1 MFVGNKNRK
10 EKKSR
15 SEKREDRY
23 KHARQKIMVGDMKLD
38 ISRQQ
43 LHKLQEEDH
52 RIQGLREKNPQ
63 LLIEKNGLLYYLWT
77 PKDSEETI
85 EQLILPKQ
93 CHQTV
98 CKLAHTIPLAGHL
111 GRDKTIKRITRHFYW
126 HTLLNFSD
134 VAEYC
139 RRCPECQRTTKGS
152 QHKVPLIPLP
162 VMQEPFERIAM
173 DVVGLLPW
181 SRRGNQYILVVCD
194 YATRHPEAMTLW
206 KVDAGSVA
214 EQLIQ
219 LFSRVGTA
227 REILSD
233 QGTNFML
240 QLLRELYNLLN
251 IRPIRTSPHHPQ
263 TDGLVERFNKT
274 LKALLRKLVNKEG
287 RDWDRLLPSVLF
299 AYQEVPQSTIG
310 FSAFELLYGR
320 EVRRPLDVLKEEWE
334 AEKRS
339 DESVVSHILAI
350 RERME
355 EMTEIVSA
363 NLKEAQQR
371 QKIWYDQTARKR
383 ELEPAEEM
391 LVLLPTSSNKLLVHW
406 QGAYCVIRKVGKV
419 NIMKQICQTREK
431 EGKFF
436 MLIY

>member
-1 MFVGNKNRK
+1 M
-10 EKKSR
+10 
-15 SEKREDRY
+15 
-23 KHARQKIMVGDMKLD
+23 
-38 ISRQQ
+38 
-43 LHKLQEEDH
+43 
-52 RIQGLREKNPQ
+52 
-63 LLIEKNGLLYYLWT
+63 WT

-111 GRDKTIKRITRHFYW
+111 GRDKTIKRITKHFYW
-126 HTLLNFSD
+126 PTLLSD

-139 RRCPECQRTTKGS
+139 RRFPECQRTMKGS

-173 DVVGLLPW
+173 DIVGPLSR
-181 SRRGNQYILVVCD
+181 SRRGKQYIFVVCD
-194 YATRHPEAMTLW
+194 YATRYPEDMALR

-219 LFSRVGTA
+219 LFSRVGIP

-233 QGTNFML
+233 QGTNFMS

-251 IRPIRTSPHHPQ
+251 IRPIRTSPYHSQ

-287 RDWDRLLPSVLF
+287 YDWDRLLPYVLF
-299 AYQEVPQSTIG
+299 AYWEVPQSTTG
-310 FSAFELLYGR
+310 FSPFELLYSR
-320 EVRRPLDVLKEEWE
+320 EVRGPLDVLKEECE

-371 QKIWYDQTARKR
+371 QKTWYDQTARER
-383 ELEPAEEM
+383 ESEPGEEV
-391 LVLLPTSSNKLLVHW
+391 LVLLPTSSNKLLADW
-406 QGAYCVIRKVGKV
+406 QGPYCVIRKVGKANYEIDMPNKRKRRKVFHV
-419 NIMKQICQTREK
+419 NMLKNGTHQRLHVSGQLRRRYPSRMMKSLSLHGKLNVVLTR
-431 EGKFF
+431 
-436 MLIY
+436 

>member
-23 KHARQKIMVGDMKLD
+23 KHARQKMVGDMTLD

-43 LHKLQEEDH
+43 LRKLQEEDH
-52 RIQGLREKNPQ
+52 RIQGLRGKNSQ
-63 LLIEKNGLLYYLWT
+63 LLIEQNGLLYYLWT

-93 CHQTV
+93 CHQMV
-98 CKLAHTIPLAGHL
+98 CKLTHTIPLAGHL

-126 HTLLNFSD
+126 PTLFSD

-139 RRCPECQRTTKGS
+139 CRCPECQRPTKGS

-173 DVVGLLPW
+173 DVVGLLPR
-181 SRRGNQYILVVCD
+181 SRRDNQYILVVCD
-194 YATRHPEAMTLW
+194 YATRYPEAMALR
-206 KVDAGSVA
+206 KVDVGSVA

-219 LFSRVGTA
+219 LFSRVGIL

-233 QGTNFML
+233 QGTNFMS

-251 IRPIRTSPHHPQ
+251 ICPIRTSSYYLQ
-263 TDGLVERFNKT
+263 TDGLVECFNKT

-287 RDWDRLLPSVLF
+287 RD
-299 AYQEVPQSTIG
+299 
-310 FSAFELLYGR
+310 
-320 EVRRPLDVLKEEWE
+320 
-334 AEKRS
+334 
-339 DESVVSHILAI
+339 
-350 RERME
+350 
-355 EMTEIVSA
+355 
-363 NLKEAQQR
+363 
-371 QKIWYDQTARKR
+371 
-383 ELEPAEEM
+383 
-391 LVLLPTSSNKLLVHW
+391 
-406 QGAYCVIRKVGKV
+406 
-419 NIMKQICQTREK
+419 
-431 EGKFF
+431 
-436 MLIY
+436 